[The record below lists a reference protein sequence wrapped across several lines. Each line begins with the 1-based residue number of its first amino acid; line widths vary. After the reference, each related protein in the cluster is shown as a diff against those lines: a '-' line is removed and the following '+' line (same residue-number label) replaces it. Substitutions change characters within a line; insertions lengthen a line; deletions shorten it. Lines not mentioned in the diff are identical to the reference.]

1 MATAL
6 VGEARKPVYLFFS
19 GKGGV
24 GKTTIAAATALHLAR
39 SGLRVLVT
47 STDPAH
53 SLSDV
58 FEQKIGHNPVLLAP
72 GLVGQ
77 ETDSSATWS
86 AMSGPSQHE
95 VSDGA
100 SGAGPQAERPE
111 TESHRGRVRQAIDG
125 IIEPLGHA
133 PGVDEYVS
141 LEILLDTMSSSTFDV
156 IVLDTAPTGHTLRL
170 LFLPELLEGWL
181 GRLMTVRGYMQR
193 MTKMV
198 GRWFGRKGRHD
209 PPMDELL
216 TTARHQMADVRT
228 VLMDPRR
235 TAFFLVTIPEA
246 MSVLETARTMEE
258 LSGHEIPLCAVVA
271 NQIQPDSQTCAFC
284 QSRAAIHRSEL
295 ERLESLTGS
304 VPLLR
309 VSARPT
315 VVRGLASLEDFGH
328 ALWREHSDL
337 LSLSF
342 ADSAVRESPI
352 SGRS

>member
-1 MATAL
+1 MSTAHS
-6 VGEARKPVYLFFS
+6 GQAKEPVYLFFS

-24 GKTTIAAATALHLAR
+24 GKTTIAAATALYLAR

-58 FEQKIGHNPVLLAP
+58 FEQRIGHNPVLLAP

-86 AMSGPSQHE
+86 AMSGPSQQE
-95 VSDGA
+95 AAEAA
-100 SGAGPQAERPE
+100 SGDGSQTNASDSDA
-111 TESHRGRVRQAIDG
+111 HRGRVRRAMDS

-141 LEILLDTMSSSTFDV
+141 LEILLDTMNSSTFDV

-193 MTKMV
+193 MTKTI
-198 GRWFGRKGRHD
+198 GRWFGRKGRGD

-216 TTARHQMADVRT
+216 TTARHQMSDVRS
-228 VLMDPRR
+228 VLMDPTR

-258 LSGHEIPLCAVVA
+258 LSGHQIPLTAVFA
-271 NQIQPDSQTCAFC
+271 NQIQPDSPTCPFC
-284 QSRAAIHRSEL
+284 HARAAIHGTEL
-295 ERLESLTGS
+295 ERLEDLTGS

-309 VSARPT
+309 VSARST
-315 VVRGLASLEDFGH
+315 VVRGLASLEDFGCG
-328 ALWREHSDL
+328 LWQAREDL
-337 LSLSF
+337 LPLLKG
-342 ADSAVRESPI
+342 DS
-352 SGRS
+352 